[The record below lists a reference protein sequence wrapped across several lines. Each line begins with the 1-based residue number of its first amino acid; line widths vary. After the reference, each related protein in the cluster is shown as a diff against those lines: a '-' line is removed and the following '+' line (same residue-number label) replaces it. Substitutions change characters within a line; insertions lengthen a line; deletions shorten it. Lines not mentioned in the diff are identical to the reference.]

1 MEEFYKKHGLD
12 ITANNVKNRR
22 FHIVRYY
29 PKIQTYE
36 FVNVGII
43 LYDNNEI
50 FYKLLSSDD
59 VSKLHCPSLIESKVL
74 KNSLDSLEEFLQ
86 NEKSLSSTLDDIS
99 NRYKNILDTSFQLMY
114 AGQEDTNILVDKL
127 FYDYIGHK
135 FDIEDRKDRLAEL
148 IQATFSL
155 VSKDYTKYLEVHS
168 SKVKG
173 YNLDF
178 LNKKTKEIHHAL
190 LGSIENSE
198 NISRAFI
205 HVPSS
210 IDEKSR
216 YNFLNIKSNLSESAF
231 DNRLKLKKLG
241 IDFYNYRNSDDIDNY
256 CEAILS

>member
-1 MEEFYKKHGLD
+1 
-12 ITANNVKNRR
+12 
-22 FHIVRYY
+22 
-29 PKIQTYE
+29 
-36 FVNVGII
+36 
-43 LYDNNEI
+43 
-50 FYKLLSSDD
+50 
-59 VSKLHCPSLIESKVL
+59 
-74 KNSLDSLEEFLQ
+74 
-86 NEKSLSSTLDDIS
+86 
-99 NRYKNILDTSFQLMY
+99 MY
-114 AGQEDTNILVDKL
+114 AGQEDTNTLVDKL

-178 LNKKTKEIHHAL
+178 VNKKTKEIHHSL

-210 IDEKSR
+210 IDEKSK
-216 YNFLNIKSNLSESAF
+216 YNFLNIKLNLSESAF
-231 DNRLKLKKLG
+231 DNRVKLKKLG
-241 IDFYNYRNSDDIDNY
+241 INFYNYRNSDDIDNY
-256 CEAILS
+256 CEAILL